1 VKFVFP
7 YRVASVLVIG
17 SASTLSAAQDEAPMH
32 EDERIDEII
41 ITAPFAES
49 QAETMLPINVISG
62 EELREKVTNSLGDT
76 LKNEIGVNSASF
88 GSGVGQPIIRGQ
100 TGNRVSVLQN
110 GIALTDAS
118 RVSPD
123 HGNGVEPLLADRL
136 EIVRGPSTL
145 LYGSGA
151 IGGVVNVIDNRIP
164 ETLPGQTDFQLE
176 QNYNSV
182 NNENKTVFR
191 LDSSIGNVGIHL
203 DYFNRDNDNVEID
216 GFAIDEIGVER
227 LEELTAAFIGDDHDD
242 DHHDDDHHDDDH
254 HDDDHDDDNHDEEE
268 FENTNG
274 FIGNSNGEAKGGTAG
289 FSFVGDQGFFG
300 FSYNTIENDYGLPPG
315 THSHAHGH
323 GDEHEDEDHDDD
335 HDDDHDGDHDDDH
348 GDEHGEEEVEF
359 VRLALDQQRYDFK
372 GEYRFQNSWIESI
385 RGTVGI
391 TDYEHSEIEFFE
403 DGGAEVGTLYSNE
416 GVESRFV
423 LTRRPTGDWSG
434 VYGLQ
439 IGDSEFSAT
448 GEEAFIAPSDILN
461 VGLFGV
467 ERYSADRFTGEL
479 GFRFE
484 SADVDPGGRC
494 AYDDNVI
501 SVSASGLY
509 DVNESSNLMISAARS
524 ERAPSVEELFSNTSL
539 DTCGRFADDEQ
550 LVLHAA
556 TGLLEIGNPN
566 LDNEKSNNIEFGYRL
581 NSGSIT
587 GEFSAYYN
595 SIDDYIYLDIT
606 GEEAEEMP
614 IAAYLQQDATFSGFE
629 AELTFTLAQNDRYNA
644 ELTLFGDRVRADLD
658 AGGNVPRIPASKFG
672 SEIRYYGDNWST
684 HLHVTRVDDQ
694 EDAARLEL
702 ATDGYTLVSIYAD
715 YHIAVGDSEV
725 KLFAR
730 GDNLLDEQVRNHASF
745 LKLFSPEFGRG
756 VTLGVRY
763 EY

>member
-1 VKFVFP
+1 MKIVFP
-7 YRVASVLVIG
+7 YRVASALVIG
-17 SASTLSAAQDEAPMH
+17 SASTLAAAQDDAPLH

-62 EELREKVTNSLGDT
+62 EELREKVTNTLGDT

-110 GIALTDAS
+110 GIVLTDAS
-118 RVSPD
+118 NVSPD

-182 NNENKTVFR
+182 NDENKTVFR
-191 LDSSIGNVGIHL
+191 LDSSIGSVGIHL
-203 DYFNRDNDNVEID
+203 DYFTRENDNVEID
-216 GFAIDEIGVER
+216 GFAIDEAAVER
-227 LEELTAAFIGDDHDD
+227 LEELTAAFIGEEHDEDHE
-242 DHHDDDHHDDDH
+242 
-254 HDDDHDDDNHDEEE
+254 EEE
-268 FENTNG
+268 FENTYG
-274 FIGNSNGEAKGGTAG
+274 FIGNSNGEAEGGTAG

-323 GDEHEDEDHDDD
+323 GEEEHDEDEHEE
-335 HDDDHDGDHDDDH
+335 GE
-348 GDEHGEEEVEF
+348 GEEHGEEEVEF
-359 VRLALDQQRYDFK
+359 VRLALDQDRYDFK

-391 TDYEHSEIEFFE
+391 SDYEHREIEFFE

-416 GVESRFV
+416 GMESRFV
-423 LTRRPTGDWSG
+423 LTRTPTGDWSG

-448 GEEAFIAPSDILN
+448 GEEAFIAPSDIRN

-494 AYDDNVI
+494 AYDENVF

-509 DVNESSNLMISAARS
+509 DINGNSNLMLSAARS

-539 DTCGRFADDEQ
+539 DTCGRYADDER
-550 LVLHAA
+550 LVVHAA
-556 TGLLEIGNPN
+556 TGLLEIGNPS
-566 LDNEKSNNIEFGYRL
+566 LDTEKSNNIEFGYRI

-595 SIDDYIYLDIT
+595 SINDYIYLDIT
-606 GEEAEEMP
+606 GEEAEETP

-629 AELTFTLAQNDRYNA
+629 AELTFTLAQTDSYNS
-644 ELTLFGDRVRADLD
+644 ELTLFGDMVSAELD

-684 HLHVTRVDDQ
+684 HLHVTRVNDQ
-694 EDAARLEL
+694 EDVGRLEL
-702 ATDGYTLVSIYAD
+702 ATDGYTLVSVYAD

-756 VTLGVRY
+756 VTVGVRY

>member
-1 VKFVFP
+1 MKFLFP
-7 YRVASVLVIG
+7 YRVASAVVIG
-17 SASTLSAAQDEAPMH
+17 SATTLVAAQDENPLH

-110 GIALTDAS
+110 GIVLTDAS
-118 RVSPD
+118 NVSPD

-136 EIVRGPSTL
+136 EIVRGPSAL

-182 NNENKTVFR
+182 NDENKTVFR

-203 DYFNRDNDNVEID
+203 DYFTRENDNVEID
-216 GFAIDEIGVER
+216 GFAIDEAAVER

-242 DHHDDDHHDDDH
+242 E
-254 HDDDHDDDNHDEEE
+254 HDEEE

-274 FIGNSNGEAKGGTAG
+274 FIGNSNGEAEGGTAG

-323 GDEHEDEDHDDD
+323 GDEHGDEDYDEDHDENHDDD
-335 HDDDHDGDHDDDH
+335 HDEDHDDDH
-348 GDEHGEEEVEF
+348 GDEHGEEVEF
-359 VRLALDQQRYDFK
+359 VRLALDQDRYDFK
-372 GEYRFQNSWIESI
+372 GEYRFQNSWVESI

-391 TDYEHSEIEFFE
+391 SDYQHREIEFFE

-423 LTRRPTGDWSG
+423 LTRKPTGDWSG

-448 GEEAFIAPSDILN
+448 GEEAFIAPSDIRN

-467 ERYSADRFTGEL
+467 ERYSAERFTGEL

-494 AYDDNVI
+494 AYDDNVF

-509 DVNESSNLMISAARS
+509 DVSESSNLMISAARS

-539 DTCGRFADDEQ
+539 DTCGRYADDER
-550 LVLHAA
+550 LVVHAA

-566 LDNEKSNNIEFGYRL
+566 LDTEKSNNIEFGYRI

-595 SIDDYIYLDIT
+595 SISDYIYLDIT
-606 GEEAEEMP
+606 GEEAEETP
-614 IAAYLQQDATFSGFE
+614 IAAYLQQDATFRGFE
-629 AELTFTLAQNDRYNA
+629 AELTFTLAQTDSYNG
-644 ELTLFGDRVRADLD
+644 ELTLFGDMVNAELD

-672 SEIRYYGDNWST
+672 SEIRYFGDNWST
-684 HLHVTRVDDQ
+684 HLHITRVNDQ
-694 EDAARLEL
+694 EDVGRLEL

-730 GDNLLDEQVRNHASF
+730 GDNLLDEQIRNHASF

-756 VTLGVRY
+756 VTVGVRY

>member
-1 VKFVFP
+1 
-7 YRVASVLVIG
+7 
-17 SASTLSAAQDEAPMH
+17 M
-32 EDERIDEII
+32 
-41 ITAPFAES
+41 
-49 QAETMLPINVISG
+49 
-62 EELREKVTNSLGDT
+62 
-76 LKNEIGVNSASF
+76 
-88 GSGVGQPIIRGQ
+88 
-100 TGNRVSVLQN
+100 
-110 GIALTDAS
+110 
-118 RVSPD
+118 
-123 HGNGVEPLLADRL
+123 
-136 EIVRGPSTL
+136 
-145 LYGSGA
+145 
-151 IGGVVNVIDNRIP
+151 
-164 ETLPGQTDFQLE
+164 
-176 QNYNSV
+176 
-182 NNENKTVFR
+182 
-191 LDSSIGNVGIHL
+191 
-203 DYFNRDNDNVEID
+203 
-216 GFAIDEIGVER
+216 
-227 LEELTAAFIGDDHDD
+227 
-242 DHHDDDHHDDDH
+242 
-254 HDDDHDDDNHDEEE
+254 
-268 FENTNG
+268 
-274 FIGNSNGEAKGGTAG
+274 
-289 FSFVGDQGFFG
+289 
-300 FSYNTIENDYGLPPG
+300 
-315 THSHAHGH
+315 
-323 GDEHEDEDHDDD
+323 
-335 HDDDHDGDHDDDH
+335 
-348 GDEHGEEEVEF
+348 
-359 VRLALDQQRYDFK
+359 RLALDQQRYDFK

-403 DGGAEVGTLYSNE
+403 DGGAEVGTLFSNE
-416 GVESRFV
+416 GIESRFV
-423 LTRRPTGDWSG
+423 LTRKPTGDWSG

-448 GEEAFIAPSDILN
+448 GEEAFIAPSDIRN

-494 AYDDNVI
+494 AYDDSVF

-509 DVNESSNLMISAARS
+509 DVNESSNLMFSAARS

-539 DTCGRFADDEQ
+539 DTCGRYADDEQ
-550 LVLHAA
+550 LVVHAA

-566 LDNEKSNNIEFGYRL
+566 LDSEKSNNIEFGYRL

-595 SIDDYIYLDIT
+595 SIDDYIYLDFT
-606 GEEAEEMP
+606 GEEAEETP

-694 EDAARLEL
+694 EDVARLEL

-715 YHIAVGDSEV
+715 YHIAVGDSEL

-745 LKLFSPEFGRG
+745 LKLYSPEFGRG

>member
-1 VKFVFP
+1 MKIVFP
-7 YRVASVLVIG
+7 YRVASALVIG
-17 SASTLSAAQDEAPMH
+17 SASTLAAAQDDAPLH

-62 EELREKVTNSLGDT
+62 EELREKVTNTLGDT

-110 GIALTDAS
+110 GIVLTDAS
-118 RVSPD
+118 NVSPD

-182 NNENKTVFR
+182 NDENKTVFR
-191 LDSSIGNVGIHL
+191 LDSSIGSVGIHL
-203 DYFNRDNDNVEID
+203 DYFTRENDNVEID
-216 GFAIDEIGVER
+216 GFAIDEAAVER
-227 LEELTAAFIGDDHDD
+227 LEELTAAFIGEEHDEDHE
-242 DHHDDDHHDDDH
+242 
-254 HDDDHDDDNHDEEE
+254 EEE
-268 FENTNG
+268 FENTYG
-274 FIGNSNGEAKGGTAG
+274 FIGNSNGEAEGGTAG

-323 GDEHEDEDHDDD
+323 GEEEHDEDEHEE
-335 HDDDHDGDHDDDH
+335 GE
-348 GDEHGEEEVEF
+348 EHGEEEVEF
-359 VRLALDQQRYDFK
+359 VRLALDQDRYDFK

-391 TDYEHSEIEFFE
+391 SDYEHREIEFFE

-416 GVESRFV
+416 GMESRFV
-423 LTRRPTGDWSG
+423 LTRTPTGDWSG

-448 GEEAFIAPSDILN
+448 GEEAFIAPSDIRN

-494 AYDDNVI
+494 AYDENVF

-509 DVNESSNLMISAARS
+509 DINGNSNLMLSAALS

-539 DTCGRFADDEQ
+539 DTCGRYADDER
-550 LVLHAA
+550 LVVHAA
-556 TGLLEIGNPN
+556 TGLLEIGNPS
-566 LDNEKSNNIEFGYRL
+566 LDTEKSNNIEFGYRI

-595 SIDDYIYLDIT
+595 SINDYIYLDIT
-606 GEEAEEMP
+606 GEEAEETP

-629 AELTFTLAQNDRYNA
+629 AELTFTLAQTDSYNS
-644 ELTLFGDRVRADLD
+644 ELTLFGDMVSAELD

-684 HLHVTRVDDQ
+684 HLHVTRVNDQ
-694 EDAARLEL
+694 EDVGRLEL
-702 ATDGYTLVSIYAD
+702 ATDGYTLVSVYAD

-756 VTLGVRY
+756 VTVGVRY

>member
-1 VKFVFP
+1 MKIVFP

-17 SASTLSAAQDEAPMH
+17 SASTLASAQDDAPLH

-49 QAETMLPINVISG
+49 QAETLLPINAISG
-62 EELREKVTNSLGDT
+62 EELREKVTNTLGDT

-110 GIALTDAS
+110 GIVLTDAS
-118 RVSPD
+118 NVSPD

-182 NNENKTVFR
+182 NDENKTVFR
-191 LDSSIGNVGIHL
+191 LDSSIGSVGIHL
-203 DYFNRDNDNVEID
+203 DYFTRENDNVEID
-216 GFAIDEIGVER
+216 GFAIDEAAVER
-227 LEELTAAFIGDDHDD
+227 LEELTAAFIGEEHDEDHE
-242 DHHDDDHHDDDH
+242 
-254 HDDDHDDDNHDEEE
+254 EEE
-268 FENTNG
+268 FENTYG
-274 FIGNSNGEAKGGTAG
+274 FIGNSNGEAEGGTAG

-323 GDEHEDEDHDDD
+323 GEEEHDEDEHEE
-335 HDDDHDGDHDDDH
+335 GE
-348 GDEHGEEEVEF
+348 GEEHGEEEVEF
-359 VRLALDQQRYDFK
+359 VRLALDQDRYDFK

-391 TDYEHSEIEFFE
+391 SDYEHREIEFFE

-416 GVESRFV
+416 GMESRFV
-423 LTRRPTGDWSG
+423 LTRTPTGDWSG

-448 GEEAFIAPSDILN
+448 GEEAFIAPSDIRN

-494 AYDDNVI
+494 AYDENVF

-509 DVNESSNLMISAARS
+509 DINGNSNLMLSAALS

-539 DTCGRFADDEQ
+539 DTCGRYADDER
-550 LVLHAA
+550 LVVHAA
-556 TGLLEIGNPN
+556 TGLLEIGNPS
-566 LDNEKSNNIEFGYRL
+566 LDTEKSNNIEFGYRI

-595 SIDDYIYLDIT
+595 SINDYIYLDIT
-606 GEEAEEMP
+606 GEEAEETP

-629 AELTFTLAQNDRYNA
+629 AELTFTLAQTDSYNS
-644 ELTLFGDRVRADLD
+644 ELTLFGDMVSAELD

-684 HLHVTRVDDQ
+684 HLHVTRVNDQ
-694 EDAARLEL
+694 EDVGRLEL
-702 ATDGYTLVSIYAD
+702 ATDGYTLVSVYAD

-756 VTLGVRY
+756 VTVGVRY

>member
-1 VKFVFP
+1 MKIVFP

-17 SASTLSAAQDEAPMH
+17 SASTLAAAQDDAPLH

-62 EELREKVTNSLGDT
+62 EELREKVTNTLGDT

-110 GIALTDAS
+110 GIVLTDAS
-118 RVSPD
+118 NVSPD

-182 NNENKTVFR
+182 NDENKTVFR
-191 LDSSIGNVGIHL
+191 LDSSIGSVGIHL
-203 DYFNRDNDNVEID
+203 DYFTRENDNVEID
-216 GFAIDEIGVER
+216 GFAIDEAAVER
-227 LEELTAAFIGDDHDD
+227 LEELTAAFIGEEHDEDHE
-242 DHHDDDHHDDDH
+242 
-254 HDDDHDDDNHDEEE
+254 EEE
-268 FENTNG
+268 FENTYG
-274 FIGNSNGEAKGGTAG
+274 FIGNSNGEAEGGTAG

-323 GDEHEDEDHDDD
+323 GEEEHDEDEHEE
-335 HDDDHDGDHDDDH
+335 GE
-348 GDEHGEEEVEF
+348 GEEHGEEEVEF
-359 VRLALDQQRYDFK
+359 VRLALDQDRYDFK

-391 TDYEHSEIEFFE
+391 SDYEHREIEFFE

-416 GVESRFV
+416 GMESRFV
-423 LTRRPTGDWSG
+423 LTRTPTGDWSG

-439 IGDSEFSAT
+439 LGDSEFSAT
-448 GEEAFIAPSDILN
+448 GEEAFIAPSDIRN

-494 AYDDNVI
+494 AYDENVF

-509 DVNESSNLMISAARS
+509 DINGNSNLMLSAARS

-539 DTCGRFADDEQ
+539 DTCGRYADDER
-550 LVLHAA
+550 LVVHAA
-556 TGLLEIGNPN
+556 TGLLEIGNPS
-566 LDNEKSNNIEFGYRL
+566 LDTEKSNNIEFGYRI

-595 SIDDYIYLDIT
+595 SINDYIYLDIT
-606 GEEAEEMP
+606 GEEAEETP

-629 AELTFTLAQNDRYNA
+629 AELTFTLAQTDSYNS
-644 ELTLFGDRVRADLD
+644 ELTLFGDMVSAELD

-684 HLHVTRVDDQ
+684 HLHVTRVNDQ
-694 EDAARLEL
+694 EDVGRLEL
-702 ATDGYTLVSIYAD
+702 ATDGYTLVSVYAD

-756 VTLGVRY
+756 VTVGVRY

>member
-1 VKFVFP
+1 VKIVFP
-7 YRVASVLVIG
+7 YRVASALVIG
-17 SASTLSAAQDEAPMH
+17 SASTLAAAQDDAPLH

-62 EELREKVTNSLGDT
+62 EELREKLTNTLGDT

-110 GIALTDAS
+110 GIVLTDAS
-118 RVSPD
+118 NVSPD

-164 ETLPGQTDFQLE
+164 ETLSGQTDFKLE

-182 NNENKTVFR
+182 NDENKTVFR

-203 DYFNRDNDNVEID
+203 DYFTRENENVEID
-216 GFAIDEIGVER
+216 GFAIDEAAVER

-242 DHHDDDHHDDDH
+242 
-254 HDDDHDDDNHDEEE
+254 HDDDHDDDHGDEHDEEE

-274 FIGNSNGEAKGGTAG
+274 FIGNSNGEAEGGTAG
-289 FSFVGDQGFFG
+289 FSFVGEQGFFG

-315 THSHAHGH
+315 THSYAHGH
-323 GDEHEDEDHDDD
+323 GDEHEDEDHDE
-335 HDDDHDGDHDDDH
+335 DHDDDH

-359 VRLALDQQRYDFK
+359 VRLALDQERYDFK

-391 TDYEHSEIEFFE
+391 TDYEHREIEFFE

-416 GVESRFV
+416 GMESRFV

-448 GEEAFIAPSDILN
+448 GEEAFIAPSDIRN

-494 AYDDNVI
+494 AYDDSVF

-539 DTCGRFADDEQ
+539 DTCGRYADDER
-550 LVLHAA
+550 LVVHAA

-566 LDNEKSNNIEFGYRL
+566 LETEKSNNIEFGYRL

-587 GEFSAYYN
+587 GEFSAYFN
-595 SIDDYIYLDIT
+595 SINDYIYLDIT
-606 GEEAEEMP
+606 GEEAEETP
-614 IAAYLQQDATFSGFE
+614 IAAYLQQDATFRGFE
-629 AELTFTLAQNDRYNA
+629 AELTFTLAQTDSYNG
-644 ELTLFGDRVRADLD
+644 ELTLFGDRVNAELD

-672 SEIRYYGDNWST
+672 SEIRFYGDSWST
-684 HLHVTRVDDQ
+684 HLHVTRVNDQ
-694 EDAARLEL
+694 EDVGRLEL

-730 GDNLLDEQVRNHASF
+730 GDNLLDEQIRNHASF
-745 LKLFSPEFGRG
+745 LKLFSPEPGRG
-756 VTLGVRY
+756 VTVGVRY

>member
-1 VKFVFP
+1 MKIVFP
-7 YRVASVLVIG
+7 YRVASALVIG
-17 SASTLSAAQDEAPMH
+17 SASTLAAAQDDAPLH

-62 EELREKVTNSLGDT
+62 EELREKVTNTLGDT

-110 GIALTDAS
+110 GIVLTDAS
-118 RVSPD
+118 NVSPD

-182 NNENKTVFR
+182 NDENKTVFR

-203 DYFNRDNDNVEID
+203 DYFTRENENVEID
-216 GFAIDEIGVER
+216 GFAIDEAAVER

-242 DHHDDDHHDDDH
+242 
-254 HDDDHDDDNHDEEE
+254 HDDDHDDDHGDEHDEEE

-274 FIGNSNGEAKGGTAG
+274 FIGNSNGEAEGGTAG
-289 FSFVGDQGFFG
+289 FSFVGEQGFFG

-323 GDEHEDEDHDDD
+323 GDEHEDEDHDE
-335 HDDDHDGDHDDDH
+335 DHDDDH

-359 VRLALDQQRYDFK
+359 VRLALDQERYDFK

-391 TDYEHSEIEFFE
+391 SDYEHREIEFFE

-416 GVESRFV
+416 GMESRFV
-423 LTRRPTGDWSG
+423 LTRTPTGDWSG

-448 GEEAFIAPSDILN
+448 GEEAFIAPSDIRN

-494 AYDDNVI
+494 AYDENVF

-509 DVNESSNLMISAARS
+509 DINGNSNLMLSAARS

-539 DTCGRFADDEQ
+539 DTCGRYADDER
-550 LVLHAA
+550 LVVHAA
-556 TGLLEIGNPN
+556 TGLLEIGNPS
-566 LDNEKSNNIEFGYRL
+566 LDTEKSNNIEFGYRI

-595 SIDDYIYLDIT
+595 SINDYIYLDIT
-606 GEEAEEMP
+606 GEEAEETP

-629 AELTFTLAQNDRYNA
+629 AELTFTLAQTDSYNS
-644 ELTLFGDRVRADLD
+644 ELTLFGDMVSAELD

-684 HLHVTRVDDQ
+684 HLHVTRVNDQ
-694 EDAARLEL
+694 EDVGRLEL
-702 ATDGYTLVSIYAD
+702 ATDGYTLVSVYAD

-756 VTLGVRY
+756 VTVGVRY